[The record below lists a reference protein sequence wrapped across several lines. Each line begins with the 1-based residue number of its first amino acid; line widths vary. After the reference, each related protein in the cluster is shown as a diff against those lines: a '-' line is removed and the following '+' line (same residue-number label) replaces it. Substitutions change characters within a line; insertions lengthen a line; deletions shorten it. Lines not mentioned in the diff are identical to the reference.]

1 MAGRYRSAEVNTLVI
16 WQPAGTG
23 IDFLL
28 RCKMRNWAAKAVC
41 AGIGLALGFA
51 MGCALYFVGTV
62 SNNPALTRAH
72 PSCDGFSLVFEGAAR
87 LGADELVAA
96 DSGRDDENLLSNE
109 DEAIRAI
116 EAGAK
121 PAGLTPPVEIARA
134 RLAIRRAIR
143 AERNHDAVVQAESD
157 GQAARLLQ
165 SAAWHDTSAAHL
177 RALIVLSDQQGRRAR
192 TPGGETK

>member
-1 MAGRYRSAEVNTLVI
+1 
-16 WQPAGTG
+16 
-23 IDFLL
+23 
-28 RCKMRNWAAKAVC
+28 MRTWATRAVC

-51 MGCALYFVGTV
+51 VGYALYLLGTV
-62 SNNPALTRAH
+62 SHSPALAEVH
-72 PSCDGFSLVFEGAAR
+72 PQGDGFSLVFEGAAR

-143 AERNHDAVVQAESD
+143 AERNHDAVVQAESA
-157 GQAARLLQ
+157 GQAERLLQ
-165 SAAWHDTSAAHL
+165 SAGWSDTSAAHL
-177 RALIVLSDQQGRRAR
+177 RAIIILSDQQGRGAR
-192 TPGGETK
+192 TPGGEPK